1 MLLDDEE
8 FNRISALRRA
18 MADVSPSDAMDDL
31 IKRLKKTQNN
41 AEFLLSVKDVD

>member
-1 MLLDDEE
+1 
-8 FNRISALRRA
+8 